1 MKKILALLLA
11 CVMLCMAFASCES
24 KGDGESTCDHEGATL
39 GWVITNNS
47 HRRVYT
53 CCGAIK
59 SEGVHE
65 LDDNGKCIVCGISN
79 FDDAE
84 IATDGD
90 GSNNS
95 EESDHYHE
103 EEPEEPLELPEGLV
117 ATHYATIEIEKY
129 GTIKLELYGEVAPIT
144 VENFVKLANDGFYDG
159 LTFHRVVSDF
169 MIQGGSPDGDSL
181 GGNKDADG
189 NEITI
194 KGEFELNGHKNNIP
208 HARGVISMARA
219 GYSYDSAS
227 SQFFIV
233 QSDSAHLDGAY
244 AAFGYVI
251 EGLDVVDDICE
262 KVVPT
267 DDFGTVPAE
276 NQPKIKSIRVEA
288 AK

>member
-65 LDDNGKCIVCGISN
+65 LDDDGRCVVCGISN

-90 GSNNS
+90 GSA
-95 EESDHYHE
+95 ESDHYHE
-103 EEPEEPLELPEGLV
+103 EEPEEPVELPEGLV

-144 VENFVKLANDGFYDG
+144 VENFAKLANEGFYDG
-159 LTFHRVVSDF
+159 LTFHRVVKDF
-169 MIQGGSPDGDSL
+169 LIQGGSLNGDGL
-181 GGNKDADG
+181 GTG
-189 NEITI
+189 NETTI
-194 KGEFELNGHKNNIP
+194 KGEFELNGHANNIP
-208 HARGVISMARA
+208 HARGVISMARSD
-219 GYSYDSAS
+219 YSYDSAS
-227 SQFFIV
+227 TQFFIMH
-233 QSDSAHLDGAY
+233 SDYVGLDGAY

-251 EGLDVVDDICE
+251 EGLDVLDDICE

-276 NQPKIKSIRVEA
+276 NQPKIKSIRVEE